1 MSSNEACVL
10 KIPKFKHD
18 TFGMCVFATC
28 GLLVQNSLSKE
39 LWSSDEIIFLAYST
53 NSFLC
58 QIYKCAFAPY
68 LTQKIFAMYASMNT
82 LSDHVIVLWP
92 KRDKIYIPAIHIC
105 VRTSVHYI
113 NQWDKWAMT
122 IYIYIAAR
130 LIINRVLLTDRG

>member
-68 LTQKIFAMYASMNT
+68 LTYWGMATQFDDID
-82 LSDHVIVLWP
+82 LRQH
-92 KRDKIYIPAIHIC
+92 
-105 VRTSVHYI
+105 
-113 NQWDKWAMT
+113 
-122 IYIYIAAR
+122 
-130 LIINRVLLTDRG
+130 LLR